1 MNSENTYCFILAP
14 KNSRITKDEIKLKD
28 CYTSRE
34 DAKEKLTSVFKSLP
48 ILNELLE
55 LALVE
60 GEKTMLKKYNDSK
73 LDCSRYELVEYLV
86 GIKEICANRRN
97 VM

>member
-1 MNSENTYCFILAP
+1 MNSENTYCFILVP
-14 KNSRITKDEIKLKD
+14 KNSRITKDEIKFKD

-34 DAKEKLTSVFKSLP
+34 DAKEKLTSAFKSLP

-60 GEKTMLKKYNDSK
+60 GEKTMLKEYNDSK

>member
-1 MNSENTYCFILAP
+1 MNSENTYYFILVP
-14 KNSRITKDEIKLKD
+14 KNSRITKDEIKFKD

-34 DAKEKLTSVFKSLP
+34 DAKEKLTSAFKSLP

-60 GEKTMLKKYNDSK
+60 GEREFLKSYFDLEGSQ
-73 LDCSRYELVEYLV
+73 YELVEYLV
-86 GIKEICANRRN
+86 DIKEVCANRRN